1 MHIAIEGLDGV
12 GKTTTCRKLAE
23 KIGFKFVEKPLHYL
37 LDSPDK
43 FENYYKIRDYVNMQT
58 NYKFT
63 SWFYGLGNILTY
75 HLFDNQNI
83 ITDRHLVSNFLWSG
97 DESSRPVFD
106 CLTKILKNPECT
118 FILYA
123 SDAVLEQRLKKRE
136 ENDPDV
142 KKIPFNK
149 KSIEK
154 MEKFLWN
161 YNMKYFKIDSSN
173 LTLDEVVNEIL
184 AILKKEE
191 IF

>member
-75 HLFDNQNI
+75 HLFENQNI

-123 SDAVLEQRLKKRE
+123 SDAVLEQRLKKRDK
-136 ENDPDV
+136 NDPDV

-154 MEKFLWN
+154 MEKFLLN

-173 LTLDEVVNEIL
+173 LTLDEVVNEIM